1 VRARAVQCGR
11 SVSESVSVGAQ
22 DDLLR
27 TAPIKLGMLPKA
39 RSPPALRLKPSARSL
54 SAPQGLWRRW
64 GGPSAAGRDGWQ
76 GSMGV
81 FDSRLLHC
89 GGANRSPEG
98 TSRAIF
104 YLTFKNARVS
114 NAGNPGSIS
123 PELVAPTPTTPRCPQ
138 QPLGPARA

>member
-1 VRARAVQCGR
+1 MRARAVQCGR

-98 TSRAIF
+98 AIF

-123 PELVAPTPTTPRCPQ
+123 PELVAPTPATPRCPQ
-138 QPLGPARA
+138 LPLGPARA